1 MHVLTQI
8 RSGIHRPG
16 QLERSAEG
24 LTTKVLNERLT
35 KLTNLGIIHRE
46 SYAEIPPRVDYK
58 LTDFGNE
65 FVKIFD
71 QIDQLQKRYQKQP
84 SADN

>member
-46 SYAEIPPRVDYK
+46 SYAEFLRELI
-58 LTDFGNE
+58 TN
-65 FVKIFD
+65 
-71 QIDQLQKRYQKQP
+71 
-84 SADN
+84 